1 MNRFVFIGL
10 ACVVATSV
18 AAFLIGRGDEK
29 RRADLLVSKLE
40 EAAASSNSIETT
52 YEIPTDL
59 PAPVARYLKRALPKE
74 IRPIQTVRI
83 EQSGALRTSTS
94 SKNWKDFSA
103 HQFVAPVAPGFV
115 WNARVK
121 MPFGTHIRVLDS
133 YSFGV
138 GSGHVSLVSAFRVTS
153 ASDEPELNS
162 GALHRYLAESVW
174 YPTAL
179 LPQSG
184 VSWVPMDEKSA
195 IATLVDHGIEVS
207 LEFRFNDA
215 DEVIAVYSPGR
226 YGRFDGAY
234 KKVGWEGHF
243 SHYREQNGFLI
254 PGRGEVGWYDAGNLE
269 LVWKGE
275 INSVHIQQNH

>member
-1 MNRFVFIGL
+1 MNRFVFTGL

-18 AAFLIGRGDEK
+18 AAFLIGRGNEK
-29 RRADLLVSKLE
+29 RCADLLISKLE
-40 EAAASSNSIETT
+40 EAAASSNSIEAI

-59 PAPVARYLKRALPKE
+59 PAPVARYLRRALPKK
-74 IRPIQTVRI
+74 IYPIQAVLI

-94 SKNWKDFSA
+94 SKNWMDFSA
-103 HQFVAPVAPGFV
+103 RQFVAPMAVGFV

-121 MPFGTHIRVLDS
+121 LPFGIHILVLDS

-138 GSGHVSLVSAFRVTS
+138 GSGRVSLMSAFVVSSTS
-153 ASDEPELNS
+153 NEPELNS

-184 VSWVPMDEKSA
+184 VSWVSKDERSA
-195 IATLVDHGIEVS
+195 VATLKDHSIEVS

-226 YGRFDGAY
+226 YGRFDGEY
-234 KKVGWEGHF
+234 RKVGWEGHF
-243 SHYREQNGFLI
+243 SNYREQDGFLI
-254 PGRGEVGWYDAGNLE
+254 PGRGEVGWYDAGELQ